1 MNTPFTNKTLWDSVL
16 DEVEGS
22 ISKPNFTTWFKD
34 TFIVKRDGGSV
45 YVGVPNT
52 FVKQWLSQK
61 FNQDII
67 KHLRELDGTVRSV
80 EYMIAQPKNI
90 KPPSKQKGDVS
101 SSESLPLEEHSI
113 SKEDNLNPRYTF
125 DNFVIGPFNELAHA
139 ASQAIIKQPGVVY
152 NPLFIYGNTGHGKTH
167 LTQAIG
173 NQIKQLY
180 KNKNIYYMTSEQYT
194 DEYVRAV
201 QTNKVSTFKEKY
213 RKYDVLI
220 IDDIQFLSKKEKTQE
235 ELFHLFNTLYENN
248 KQIIFSSDK
257 HPNFIPNLEDRLK
270 SRFNQGMI
278 VDIPR
283 PDTEARIAIIQ
294 NKIAIQDLELDR
306 ETIAYLAEHIE
317 TNIRELE
324 GVLNT
329 INCQTQLKQRSLTLP
344 EVKKLVKGDNRPK
357 KTLSAEELIKIIAD
371 FYNIEA
377 ELISGKTRK
386 KEIVRPRQISMYIMR
401 EHYKASYPTI
411 GEKLGG
417 RDHTTVI
424 HSCDKIRRELREDQ
438 LLVQQI
444 EQIQS
449 LL

>member
-16 DEVEGS
+16 SEIEGV

-34 TFIVKRDGGSV
+34 TFIVKRDGGAV

-61 FNQDII
+61 FNQEII
-67 KHLRELDGTVRSV
+67 KFLRELDSTVRSV
-80 EYMIAQPKNI
+80 EYMIAQPKV
-90 KPPSKQKGDVS
+90 SKNTSGSMNNSTGTKS
-101 SSESLPLEEHSI
+101 MPLEEHTV

-125 DNFVIGPFNELAHA
+125 ENFVIGPFNELAHA
-139 ASQAIIKQPGVVY
+139 AAQAIVKQPGVVY

-180 KNKNIYYMTSEQYT
+180 KDKKIFYMTSEQYT
-194 DEYVRAV
+194 DEYIRSV
-201 QTNKVSTFKEKY
+201 QTNKTSSFKDKY
-213 RKYDVLI
+213 RKYDVII
-220 IDDIQFLSKKEKTQE
+220 IDDIQFLAKKEKTQE

-283 PDTEARIAIIQ
+283 PDMEARIAILN
-294 NKIAIQDLELDR
+294 NKILHHNLELEVDV
-306 ETIAYLAEHIE
+306 INYLAEHIE

-329 INCQTQLKQRSLTLP
+329 INCQTELKQRPLTIQ
-344 EVKKLVKGDNRPK
+344 EVKKLIKGDNRPK

-371 FYNIEA
+371 FYHIEA

-386 KEIVRPRQISMYIMR
+386 KEVVRPRQISMYIMR
-401 EHYKASYPTI
+401 EHYNASYPTI

-424 HSCDKIRRELREDQ
+424 HSCDKIKREMREDQ
-438 LLVQQI
+438 TLAQQI

-449 LL
+449 ML

>member
-16 DEVEGS
+16 SEIEGV

-34 TFIVKRDGGSV
+34 TFIVKREGGSI

-61 FNQDII
+61 FNQEII
-67 KHLRELDGTVRSV
+67 KFLRELDHTVRSV
-80 EYMIAQPKNI
+80 DYMIAQPKI
-90 KPPSKQKGDVS
+90 SKSPSGS
-101 SSESLPLEEHSI
+101 SLESSNTSMPLEEYTV
-113 SKEDNLNPRYTF
+113 SKDDNLNPRYTF
-125 DNFVIGPFNELAHA
+125 ENFVIGPFNELAHA
-139 ASQAIIKQPGVVY
+139 ASQAIVKQPGVVY

-180 KNKNIYYMTSEQYT
+180 KDKKIYYMTSEQYT
-194 DEYVRAV
+194 DEYVRSV
-201 QTNKVSTFKEKY
+201 QTNKVSAFKEKY

-220 IDDIQFLSKKEKTQE
+220 IDDIQFLAKKEKTQE

-283 PDTEARIAIIQ
+283 PDMEARIAIIQ
-294 NKIAIQDLELDR
+294 SKILIHGVELDI
-306 ETIAYLAEHIE
+306 EVINYLAEHIE

-329 INCQTQLKQRSLTLP
+329 INCQTELKQRSLTIQ
-344 EVKKLVKGDNRPK
+344 EVKKLIKGDNRPK

-371 FYNIEA
+371 FYHIEA
-377 ELISGKTRK
+377 ELIAGKTRK

-401 EHYKASYPTI
+401 EHYNASYPTI

-424 HSCDKIRRELREDQ
+424 HSCDKIKREMREDQ
-438 LLVQQI
+438 ILTQQI